1 MSALLAGYIGLF
13 FAALGAATLLPLQSE
28 VVLVAMLLSG
38 DYNLQLMLL
47 VATAGNVLGAIIN
60 WWLGRYVEHF
70 QHRRW
75 FPLTPERLH
84 RTQQAYHRWGFWSL
98 LLSWAPFIGD
108 PLTIVA
114 GVMREPLWR
123 FTLIVLIAKAGRY
136 LILAAATLGWIA

>member
-1 MSALLAGYIGLF
+1 MWELSGYAGLF
-13 FAALGAATLLPLQSE
+13 LAALGAATLLPLQSE
-28 VVLVAMLLSG
+28 VVLVGMLLTERY
-38 DYNLQLMLL
+38 DLTLTLM
-47 VATAGNVLGAIIN
+47 VATAGNLLGAMIN
-60 WWLGRYVEHF
+60 WWMGRYIEHF
-70 QHRRW
+70 QKRRW

-123 FTLIVLIAKAGRY
+123 FTLIVLVAMGGRY
-136 LILAAATLGWIA
+136 LILAGVTLGWLAD